1 MTIILG
7 IDPGS
12 RKTGF
17 GVIKQ
22 QGRKFEYIAS
32 GVIHVA
38 EHEFAKRL
46 KMIFESIQ
54 TVIERHN
61 PEQVAIEQVFV
72 GKSVSSALKL
82 GQARGAAITAAA
94 VLDREVSEYSAR
106 QIKQAMTGTGSADKT
121 QIQLMVKTVLKLSET
136 PQEDAADALA
146 CAICHAHTQQSLINM
161 AGSKKGARSNTQ
173 RVSPSQYRHKR
184 IS

>member
-1 MTIILG
+1 MAIILG

-17 GVIKQ
+17 GVIHQ
-22 QGRKFEYIAS
+22 QGSKFEYIAS

-38 EHEFAKRL
+38 DLDFPNRL
-46 KMIFESIQ
+46 KTIYKSIQ

-61 PEQVAIEQVFV
+61 PDQVAIEQVFV
-72 GKSVSSALKL
+72 GKSASSALKL
-82 GQARGAAITAAA
+82 GQARGAAMTAAA
-94 VLDREVSEYSAR
+94 MLDKEISEYSAR
-106 QIKQAMTGTGSADKT
+106 QIKQAITGTGSADKS
-121 QIQLMVKTVLKLSET
+121 QIQHMVKTVLKLSDT

-146 CAICHAHTQQSLINM
+146 CAICHGHTQQSLIKM
-161 AGSKKGARSNTQ
+161 AGSKSANKPQ
-173 RVSPSQYRHKR
+173 QYRHKR